1 MNNNRLHFCM
11 PHIRRYRLERLVQA
25 RCGILA
31 LLFVAFLSLPK
42 AYGQISE
49 DLDSDGVADIIDID
63 QDNDGII
70 NTLEGV
76 VRLTDLSN
84 SPANYFAASP
94 ADTTSR
100 GMSFSYDLVSLDN
113 GLAVTLVGTVLSSDT
128 EVEWSTID
136 ALPRLRN
143 LRSGSSVVQW
153 NLTGESA
160 VSNFDLTISD
170 LDGLRSET
178 VSVHEPS
185 IVGYSL
191 ALNSNVV
198 VQKRNGQLSFTGTGA
213 GGESVDDLVTLHFRD
228 ASAIFISYS
237 NQLSEVGRD
246 NSIAEMEMAELG
258 IAGYRHSL
266 EFHSSTYFTPVTQ
279 YRDSDADGVAD
290 HRDLDSDNDGLG
302 DLIESG
308 GVDADHDNLSDGAVG
323 ETGLSI
329 NAVPGLNAESVSAV
343 YIANDTTVVGDDED
357 GDGLLSSVDGNPKE
371 FGGSLSNSDL
381 DDDGLNDLDEVRIYL
396 TNPNQADSDNDGLD
410 DGAEVDRYHT
420 NPLQSDSDLDGLTDG
435 DEVNQH
441 GTMPGNDDSDG
452 DGVSDSEEIRNATD
466 PLVSD
471 RIIVVLQDP
480 VLVAPAPETLIEIPV
495 QVIEEPG
502 VEDVAVP
509 TLSEPEDTAE
519 GPDIPTDDAVSLL
532 ADDPIQSNE
541 VSLRTGLGGA
551 AGCTVAGKSGSS
563 AAFLPIILALAI
575 GGLANSSRRRKYR
588 V

>member
-1 MNNNRLHFCM
+1 MGQMLA
-11 PHIRRYRLERLVQA
+11 RR
-25 RCGILA
+25 GIFA
-31 LLFVAFLSLPK
+31 LLSAAFMFTPM

-49 DLDSDGVADIIDID
+49 DLDSDGVADVIDID

-84 SPANYFAASP
+84 NPANYFAAGP
-94 ADTTSR
+94 AGTTSR

-113 GLAVTLVGTVLSSDT
+113 GLPATLVGTVLSSDT

-136 ALPRLRN
+136 ALPRVRN

-153 NLTGESA
+153 NLTGEGA
-160 VSNFDLTISD
+160 VSSFDLTISD
-170 LDGLRSET
+170 LDGLRLET

-191 ALNSNVV
+191 SLNSNVV
-198 VQKRNGQLSFTGTGA
+198 VQRKNGQLSFTGTGT

-228 ASAIFISYS
+228 VSAIVISYA
-237 NQLSEVGRD
+237 NQFSEVGSD

-266 EFHSSTYFTPVTQ
+266 EFHSLTYFTPVTQ

-308 GVDADHDNLSDGAVG
+308 GVDADHDNLSDGAVS

-329 NAVPGLNAESVSAV
+329 NAVAGLSAESISSV
-343 YIANDTTVVGDDED
+343 YIANDVTVDGDDED
-357 GDGLLSSVDGNPKE
+357 GDGLLSSVDGKPKE

-396 TNPNQADSDNDGLD
+396 TNPNQADSDDDGLD
-410 DGAEVDRYHT
+410 DGAEVNRYHT

-452 DGVSDSEEIRNATD
+452 DGVSDSDEIRNATD

-480 VLVAPAPETLIEIPV
+480 VLVVPAPETHIEIPV
-495 QVIEEPG
+495 QVIEESG

-509 TLSEPEDTAE
+509 ILSEQEDTPE
-519 GPDIPTDDAVSLL
+519 GPDIPIDDDASLL
-532 ADDPIQSNE
+532 ADDAIQSNE
-541 VSLRTGLGGA
+541 VSLRTGLGGM
-551 AGCTVAGKSGSS
+551 AGCTVVESGGSS
-563 AAFLPIILALAI
+563 VAFLPMILVLAI
-575 GGLANSSRRRKYR
+575 GGLANSGRRRKYR

>member
-11 PHIRRYRLERLVQA
+11 PHIRRSGLEHMLA
-25 RCGILA
+25 CCGIWA
-31 LLFVAFLSLPK
+31 LLFAAFFSLSK

-113 GLAVTLVGTVLSSDT
+113 GLAATLVGTVLSSDT

-143 LRSGSSVVQW
+143 LRSGNSVVQW

-160 VSNFDLTISD
+160 VSNIDLTISD

-198 VQKRNGQLSFTGTGA
+198 VQRRNGQLSFTGTGA
-213 GGESVDDLVTLHFRD
+213 GGESEDDLVTLHFRD
-228 ASAIFISYS
+228 ASAIVISYS

-246 NSIAEMEMAELG
+246 NSIADMEMAELG

-329 NAVPGLNAESVSAV
+329 NAVPGLNAESVSSV
-343 YIANDTTVVGDDED
+343 YIANDATVVGDDED

-480 VLVAPAPETLIEIPV
+480 VLVTPAPETLIEMPV

-509 TLSEPEDTAE
+509 TLGEPEDTAE

-532 ADDPIQSNE
+532 VDDPIQSNE
-541 VSLRTGLGGA
+541 VSLRTGLGGR
-551 AGCTVAGKSGSS
+551 AGCTVVGKSGSS
-563 AAFLPIILALAI
+563 AAFLPIILVLAI